1 MGAVMTA
8 LDLSHEIPQDRRRPF
23 WRRKLISL
31 VWMLATLGLT
41 GLASLIFLFSA
52 SFLRFLAMKARSLAQ
67 EVGGPTQLDPLRELG
82 LNLWGIL
89 TWPISLGLVVFSCWV
104 LYRFGPS
111 LRRPQMPIWPGA
123 IVASLLWVGVSW
135 GLRIYVEHFGQFNQV
150 YRAVGAVIVLLL
162 WVWLTSLAL
171 LFGDQINIALYQ
183 AQKWIEERDP

>member
-52 SFLRFLAMKARSLAQ
+52 SFLRFLYRKAGFLAQ

-89 TWPISLGLVVFSCWV
+89 TWPISLGLVVFSC
-104 LYRFGPS
+104 
-111 LRRPQMPIWPGA
+111 
-123 IVASLLWVGVSW
+123 
-135 GLRIYVEHFGQFNQV
+135 
-150 YRAVGAVIVLLL
+150 
-162 WVWLTSLAL
+162 
-171 LFGDQINIALYQ
+171 
-183 AQKWIEERDP
+183 